1 MTISPL
7 NIDLHHYSSQDTFDR
22 TVDKVPTKPPQGT
35 KMLYIKRVKE
45 IHSMTTLSQLKQRID
60 QLIETQGEESPVAAF
75 IYTKE
80 DVVQYDDDFNE
91 VEIEDNTIIE
101 DVLYNV
107 EDTDYIYTQIQG
119 VIDDELTQ
127 KEVAL

>member
-1 MTISPL
+1 
-7 NIDLHHYSSQDTFDR
+7 
-22 TVDKVPTKPPQGT
+22 
-35 KMLYIKRVKE
+35 
-45 IHSMTTLSQLKQRID
+45 MTTLSQLKQRID

-107 EDTDYIYTQIQG
+107 EDTDWIYTQIQDS
-119 VIDDELTQ
+119 IDDEL
-127 KEVAL
+127 KEVVL

>member
-1 MTISPL
+1 
-7 NIDLHHYSSQDTFDR
+7 
-22 TVDKVPTKPPQGT
+22 
-35 KMLYIKRVKE
+35 
-45 IHSMTTLSQLKQRID
+45 MTTLSQLKQRID

-107 EDTDYIYTQIQG
+107 EDTDYIYTQIQDI
-119 VIDDELTQ
+119 IDDEL
-127 KEVAL
+127 KEVV

>member
-1 MTISPL
+1 
-7 NIDLHHYSSQDTFDR
+7 
-22 TVDKVPTKPPQGT
+22 
-35 KMLYIKRVKE
+35 
-45 IHSMTTLSQLKQRID
+45 MTTLSQLKQRID

-91 VEIEDNTIIE
+91 VEIEDDRIIE

-107 EDTDYIYTQIQG
+107 EDTDWIYTQIQDS
-119 VIDDELTQ
+119 IDDEL
-127 KEVAL
+127 KEVVS

>member
-1 MTISPL
+1 
-7 NIDLHHYSSQDTFDR
+7 
-22 TVDKVPTKPPQGT
+22 
-35 KMLYIKRVKE
+35 
-45 IHSMTTLSQLKQRID
+45 MTTLSQLKQRID

-91 VEIEDNTIIE
+91 VEIEDDTIIE

-119 VIDDELTQ
+119 VIDDEL